1 MTSVTMGPRAL
12 AFLLSE
18 ASASRSRTSVTVA
31 SGAGKLEPGTVLGRI
46 TATDEYVPSPEAET
60 AGIEGAEI
68 ATAILGY
75 AVDAT
80 DGAVDVAAIDRD
92 AEVKTSMLI
101 FDASIDDQAKTDA
114 KIAQLDAVGIRA
126 R

>member
-1 MTSVTMGPRAL
+1 MTSATMGPRAL

-18 ASASRSRTSVTVA
+18 ATASRSRTSVTIA

-46 TATDEYVPSPEAET
+46 TASGEYVASPDVET
-60 AGIEGAEI
+60 VGIEGAET
-68 ATAILGY
+68 AVAILGY

-80 DGAVDVAAIDRD
+80 DSAVDVAAIDRD
-92 AEVKTSMLI
+92 AEVKVSMLI

-114 KIAQLDAVGIRA
+114 KIAQLGAVGIRV